1 MLCQDGPSAGVAVL
15 LALASLILN
24 RCEVQGGVTCVIQI
38 HPFWSFI
45 FVGND
50 WSTCCKQDLL
60 GSGLLNCYPWIGI
73 IVRGARKVMRLAL
86 SIHHYSGVQIPA
98 SNFRQY
104 ATNCCPQS
112 FRKYFQNPDDFG
124 WITNSKPEAVWFE
137 LYSILRS
144 VG

>member
-1 MLCQDGPSAGVAVL
+1 
-15 LALASLILN
+15 
-24 RCEVQGGVTCVIQI
+24 
-38 HPFWSFI
+38 
-45 FVGND
+45 
-50 WSTCCKQDLL
+50 
-60 GSGLLNCYPWIGI
+60 
-73 IVRGARKVMRLAL
+73 MRLAL